1 MARQRNKPRRYLFV
15 GICDECGDPIVDYR
29 PRPRVRRH
37 ISPFVFCCRAHQLR
51 HWRRRRSAAK
61 QAAAV
66 ARPCGNPSCDHRIPP
81 HVGPGRPALY
91 CIDRCRRA
99 ADRARRRRRPMARSA
114 VYLLLRF
121 EMCAR
126 DYIDAKQERRGLME
140 HYGKTADLQAAFFE
154 KNGGRAAVLESLQAG
169 LAKVYAK
176 HGGYARFGKHLPDAA
191 RGRAEQERAHWHD
204 AIVRLRRILELEGEG
219 GDAARLRRLDRA
231 FQVYADKCCKLAR
244 DAANARARRARQ
256 QGADLLVGH
265 DRRAAATAVET
276 APDVPTVLMEA
287 VPSVDPNAVP
297 AAGVGEAIEGLR
309 ARAAADPEYA
319 AWAKARGLL

>member
-51 HWRRRRSAAK
+51 HWRRRRAAAK

-66 ARPCGNPSCDHRIPP
+66 ARPCGNAGCPHMILP
-81 HVGPGRPALY
+81 HVGPGRPALF
-91 CIDRCRRA
+91 CSDRCRRA

-114 VYLLLRF
+114 AYLCLRF
-121 EMCAR
+121 EMRAG
-126 DYIDAKQERRGLME
+126 DYIDAKQERRRLMQ

-154 KNGGRAAVLESLQAG
+154 KYGGAG
-169 LAKVYAK
+169 RECRSRCKRGWPRSTPSTAGTPALASTC
-176 HGGYARFGKHLPDAA
+176 PTAA
-191 RGRAEQERAHWHD
+191 RGRVEQERDHWHD

-219 GDAARLRRLDRA
+219 GDAARLRELNRA
-231 FQVYADKCCKLAR
+231 FEAYTNKCRKLAR

-256 QGADLLVGH
+256 QGAVLLVGH
-265 DRRAAATAVET
+265 DR
-276 APDVPTVLMEA
+276 
-287 VPSVDPNAVP
+287 P
-297 AAGVGEAIEGLR
+297 ASGA
-309 ARAAADPEYA
+309 
-319 AWAKARGLL
+319 